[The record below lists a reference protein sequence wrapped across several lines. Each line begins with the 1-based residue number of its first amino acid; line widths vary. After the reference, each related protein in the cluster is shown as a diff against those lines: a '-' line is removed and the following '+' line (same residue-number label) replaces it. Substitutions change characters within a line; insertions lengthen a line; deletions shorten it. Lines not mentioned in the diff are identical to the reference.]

1 MLSENGLG
9 ELFEYNG
16 KKYHIIPDDSHY
28 DIEVETFEKSKLYI
42 EVKSTKGKFGKKV
55 PFYISCKQIEMMK
68 SIKSPDKY
76 I

>member
-1 MLSENGLG
+1 M
-9 ELFEYNG
+9 
-16 KKYHIIPDDSHY
+16 
-28 DIEVETFEKSKLYI
+28 ETFEKSKLYI

-76 I
+76 ILAVVFNVMDNPKHFFMELIDNYI